1 MKQTEI
7 ITGCSSFYNRKWTGV
22 FYPDDLSTKNWFAYY
37 CEHFDTYELN
47 ATFYKFPTVNSLH
60 AWYKKSPDG
69 FIFSVK
75 APRLIT
81 HNKKFDDC
89 TREISELYA
98 ACLDGMK
105 DKFGYV
111 LFQLPPS
118 FHYSPE
124 RLQRIVNQLDS
135 DIQNV
140 VEFRHESWWN
150 KDVYDAFIDNK
161 LIFCSVNHPTLP
173 TAIIE
178 TAATGYIRLHGN
190 PNMFYSEYSLEALNT
205 LYTAIKQTAILDKA
219 MVYFNNTAGTGGI
232 INALAMK
239 NL

>member
-1 MKQTEI
+1 MRQTEI
-7 ITGCSSFYNRKWTGV
+7 ITGCSSYYNRKWIGI
-22 FYPDDLSTKNWFAYY
+22 FYPDDLSAKKWFAYY

-47 ATFYKFPTVNSLH
+47 ATFYKFPSAKSLH
-60 AWYKKSPDG
+60 AWYEKSPDR

-81 HNKKFDDC
+81 HNKKFDGC
-89 TREISELYA
+89 AREIGEFYA
-98 ACLDGMK
+98 ACLDGLK
-105 DKFGYV
+105 DKLGYV

-118 FHYSPE
+118 FHFSPE
-124 RLQRIVNQLDS
+124 RLQRIINQLDS

-150 KDVYDAFIDNK
+150 RDVYEAFIEHN
-161 LIFCSVNHPTLP
+161 LIFCSVDHPTLP
-173 TAIIE
+173 ADIIE

-190 PNMFYSEYSLEALNT
+190 PTMFYSEYSLEALNA
-205 LYTAIKQTAILDKA
+205 LYAAIKQTEHFRKA
-219 MVYFNNTAGTGGI
+219 MVFFNNTADTGGI
-232 INALAMK
+232 INALAMS